1 MESKLEKSNTTTMM
15 EFILLGFSDISHLQW
30 ILFGIFLLMYLTIL
44 MSNGIIILLTKIDSN
59 LHTPMYFFLSNFS
72 FLEVCYVTVTIPRI
86 MLVNL
91 GTQRRSISLVVC
103 ATQMC
108 FVLVLGAPECFLLA
122 VMSYDH
128 YVAICNPLN
137 YSVLMNHKVC
147 TQLVTGSW
155 ISGIPVQIGQTFQ
168 IFSLSFCASNQ
179 INHFFCD
186 IPPILNLA
194 CGEIFVNKMMVYI
207 VAVLFVLVPFLL
219 ILISYSKIIFTVL
232 KLSSTTSRAKVFSTC
247 SSHLAVAGLFFG
259 PGIITYLRPK
269 SSHSSDI
276 EKVLSLF
283 YTIVTPMLN
292 PMIYSL
298 RNKDVIMALKNY
310 YINNSFE

>member
-1 MESKLEKSNTTTMM
+1 
-15 EFILLGFSDISHLQW
+15 
-30 ILFGIFLLMYLTIL
+30 
-44 MSNGIIILLTKIDSN
+44 
-59 LHTPMYFFLSNFS
+59 
-72 FLEVCYVTVTIPRI
+72 
-86 MLVNL
+86 
-91 GTQRRSISLVVC
+91 
-103 ATQMC
+103 
-108 FVLVLGAPECFLLA
+108 
-122 VMSYDH
+122 
-128 YVAICNPLN
+128 
-137 YSVLMNHKVC
+137 
-147 TQLVTGSW
+147 VTGSW

-219 ILISYSKIIFTVL
+219 ILISYSEIIFTVL

-298 RNKDVIMALKNY
+298 RNKDVIIELKNY